1 MVGLAGLAAAAA
13 ALADAAGTDPA
24 EMVGARRCGECH
36 PSALAVWAD
45 GPHARAHRPLHG
57 ERAAD
62 PRCVQC
68 HGVDQ
73 LDKSGVQC
81 EACHGPGRHYAY
93 RYVMK
98 DPVLSRLVGLD
109 EPDVETCRG
118 CHTATA
124 PTLQPF
130 DYDRMWP
137 AVAHGAEPDDSEQ
150 PEQPDPSK
158 QSDQAGGR

>member
-1 MVGLAGLAAAAA
+1 MKRWLAAMVGLAGLAAAAV

-24 EMVGARRCGECH
+24 AMVGARRCGECH
-36 PSALAVWAD
+36 PSALAAWAD
-45 GPHARAHRPLHG
+45 GPHARAHRSLQG

-68 HGVDQ
+68 HGVDR

-81 EACHGPGRHYAY
+81 EACHGPGRHYSH

-98 DPVLSRLVGLD
+98 DPVLSRLVGLA
-109 EPDVETCRG
+109 EPDAETCRA
-118 CHTATA
+118 CHTDTA

-137 AVAHGAEPDDSEQ
+137 AVAHGAEPDEAA
-150 PEQPDPSK
+150 E
-158 QSDQAGGR
+158 AAAEGR